1 VIDMELLRV
10 IHRWRYLD
18 HVSIREISLRAG
30 LARNRVRKYLSSRSA
45 EPKFNLPDRASK
57 LDRFAKKASQM
68 LWQEVGKSQK
78 AEADNQAIAR

>member
-1 VIDMELLRV
+1 MELLRF

-30 LARNRVRKYLSSRSA
+30 LARNTVRNYLSSRSA

-57 LDRFAKKASQM
+57 LDRFAKMASQM
-68 LWQEVGKSQK
+68 LWQEVGTSQK
-78 AEADNQAIAR
+78 AEANNQAIAR